1 MQLPILHVQVVQLFQ
16 RGILLCIATVHLM
29 SQFFEVYAHKS
40 SEQRQQMLAWFDAA
54 LSQTQCLIK

>member
-1 MQLPILHVQVVQLFQ
+1 
-16 RGILLCIATVHLM
+16 M

-54 LSQTQCLIK
+54 LYKHDA